1 MLDLK
6 RYKPQRL
13 PGHTKWVVRDTAAGD
28 FVRDPAKPGHVLHLS
43 NQGKAFARAMMLERA
58 SQSST

>member
-13 PGHTKWVVRDTAAGD
+13 PGHTNWIVRDTKTGD
-28 FVRDPAKPGHVLHLS
+28 FVRDPAKPDHVLYLP
-43 NQGKAFARAMMLERA
+43 NQGKALARAMMLERA
-58 SQSST
+58 ERAQA